1 MLTFTIL
8 LTLCGMYCK
17 FRTTAIGSRII
28 RVIPTAVI
36 LIIIPLVVMAMFI
49 VSAGPSGGFGSLSAW
64 LTNTTVITAVNVL
77 MIVAVGIYV
86 HFPANLFEQCRC
98 PYLSTKQSKQQNE
111 LHPPELNNSTKT
123 RFSNPHS
130 TITTETTPLITHASK
145 TGQHNDPSHT
155 TISIAHSPVTTVT
168 APLVSK
174 SAPSQ

>member
-1 MLTFTIL
+1 
-8 LTLCGMYCK
+8 MYCK
-17 FRTTAIGSRII
+17 FRMTAIGSRII

-36 LIIIPLVVMAMFI
+36 LIIIPLVGMAMFI

-86 HFPANLFEQCRC
+86 YFPANLCEQCRRC
-98 PYLSTKQSKQQNE
+98 SYLSIEQNKQHTE
-111 LHPPELNNSTKT
+111 PHPPEHNNSTET

-130 TITTETTPLITHASK
+130 TITTETTPLITHAPK
-145 TGQHNDPSHT
+145 TGNHNDPSHT
-155 TISIAHSPVTTVT
+155 TVSIAHSPVTTVA